1 MSDASARGGA
11 PARDDAREGAREPRG
26 LSRSEVNAILGTP
39 DPVLRNLRITQGY
52 HELARALS
60 HRLVQVPGVN
70 WYAFA
75 VWASKQAGQTIR
87 GEDPWRVAEQ
97 ELALTPEVTGALRA
111 VVIAA
116 RGLGVRVEMER
127 LRALLPR
134 ALDIEGVQ
142 ARSADALARGNARVF
157 QEMGGAAADFLQSET
172 DPESDAFLSF
182 LASFRDG
189 DPPGGQ
195 TYLRQAFT
203 RYRALRTPPGPPHPS
218 EQLLLANLEIG
229 VHEQIRLQPELAE
242 AVNSVLPDLEAFRGR
257 FLGHLLPGGW
267 AGARV
272 RVWRILGRASPLD
285 QAVDAL
291 AQAIRRAFRRRL
303 TRRVMTMDLAGVVTL
318 RLGEDIPGSFPD
330 RLTHLEVPELRTL
343 LDRYGALG
351 GVVDGTVGTAG
362 SGARDWEELDQRLR
376 FIGHLFRRYQE
387 MPELLAPPFTS
398 TQVAEIREGRRPRG
412 RL

>member
-1 MSDASARGGA
+1 MSDAPTGSGAPVRGG
-11 PARDDAREGAREPRG
+11 EPRG
-26 LSRSEVNAILGTP
+26 LSRREVDAIVGTP

-60 HRLVQVPGVN
+60 HRLVQRPGAN

-97 ELALTPEVTGALRA
+97 ELALAPEVTGAFRTM
-111 VVIAA
+111 VIAA
-116 RGLGVRVEMER
+116 RGLGIRVDMAR

-134 ALDIEGVQ
+134 TLDLEGVQ

-157 QEMGGAAADFLQSET
+157 QEMGGAAADFLQSEA
-172 DPESDAFLSF
+172 DPASEAFLSF

-189 DPPGGQ
+189 APPGGQ
-195 TYLRQAFT
+195 EYLRQAFT
-203 RYRALRTPPGPPHPS
+203 RYRALRTPPGPPHPA

-242 AVNSVLPDLEAFRGR
+242 AVNSVLPDPEAFRGR
-257 FLGHLLPGGW
+257 LLAHLLPGGW

-272 RVWRILGRASPLD
+272 RVWRMLGRASPLD

-318 RLGEDIPGSFPD
+318 RLGEDIPGPFPD
-330 RLTHLEVPELRTL
+330 GLTHLEVPELRTL
-343 LDRYGALG
+343 LGRFGALG
-351 GVVDGTVGTAG
+351 ETGPGVPGTAG
-362 SGARDWEELDQRLR
+362 SGARDWEDLDQRLR
-376 FIGHLFRRYQE
+376 FIAHLFRRYQE
-387 MPELLAPPFTS
+387 MPELLAPPFTP
-398 TQVAEIREGRRPRG
+398 TQAEEIREGRRPQG